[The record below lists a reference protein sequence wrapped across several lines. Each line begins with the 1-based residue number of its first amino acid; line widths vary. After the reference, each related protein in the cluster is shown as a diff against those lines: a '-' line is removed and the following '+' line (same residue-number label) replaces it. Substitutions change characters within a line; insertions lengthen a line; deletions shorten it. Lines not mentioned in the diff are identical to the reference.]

1 MHIIQREE
9 MALEVADCF
18 PVRAEEAQ
26 TLTVSHIPTSAI
38 FTGRLCLFAKDNGKQ
53 LDTLFIQKRILDT
66 SY

>member
-1 MHIIQREE
+1 MHIIQRE

-38 FTGRLCLFAKDNGKQ
+38 FTGKLCLFAKDNGKQ
-53 LDTLFIQKRILDT
+53 LDTLFIQKCILDT